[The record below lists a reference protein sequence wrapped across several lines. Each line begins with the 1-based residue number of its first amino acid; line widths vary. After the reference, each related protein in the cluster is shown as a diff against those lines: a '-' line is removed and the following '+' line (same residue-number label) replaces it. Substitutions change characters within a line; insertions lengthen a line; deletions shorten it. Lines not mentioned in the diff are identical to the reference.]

1 MVYNAEKYKTKREK
15 VLGVKKRGI
24 SFGTL
29 AAIVSAVIVLGLGTV
44 VVPKSI
50 AFFSTRHL
58 EDAIY
63 KLQEADTWPQEIL
76 PEIRKLAGIKD
87 VVADSKGTRIV
98 ITFDKSTTD
107 TNKLSAYF
115 DQKGLA
121 TIMLNQV
128 GHSQRMT
135 TMKKEAKF

>member
-1 MVYNAEKYKTKREK
+1 MAYNPEKYRTKREK

-24 SFGTL
+24 SFSTI
-29 AAIVSAVIVLGLGTV
+29 AALVSCVIVLGLGTV

-63 KLQEADTWPQEIL
+63 KIQEADASRNIL
-76 PEIRKLAGIKD
+76 PELRKMSGIKD
-87 VVADSKGTRIV
+87 VVADTDGTRIV
-98 ITFDKSTTD
+98 ITFNKSATGTK
-107 TNKLSAYF
+107 KLTAFF
-115 DQKGLA
+115 DQKGVS

>member
-1 MVYNAEKYKTKREK
+1 MYNPEKYRIKRER

-76 PEIRKLAGIKD
+76 PEIRQLSGIKE
-87 VVADSKGTRIV
+87 VIADNNGARIV
-98 ITFDKSTTD
+98 ITFDKSATD
-107 TNKLSAYF
+107 TDKLSAFF
-115 DQKGLA
+115 DQKGIA

-128 GHSQRMT
+128 GHSQRMS

>member
-1 MVYNAEKYKTKREK
+1 MNYNSEKYRTKREK

-29 AAIVSAVIVLGLGTV
+29 ATIVSAVIMLGLGIV

-50 AFFSTRHL
+50 AFFNSRHL

-63 KLQEADTWPQEIL
+63 KLQEADTWPAETLSEVSRQ
-76 PEIRKLAGIKD
+76 PGVKN
-87 VVADSKGTRIV
+87 VVSDTDGTRIV
-98 ITFDKSTTD
+98 ITFGKHTTD
-107 TNKLSAYF
+107 TQKLTAFF
-115 DQKGLA
+115 DQKGIA